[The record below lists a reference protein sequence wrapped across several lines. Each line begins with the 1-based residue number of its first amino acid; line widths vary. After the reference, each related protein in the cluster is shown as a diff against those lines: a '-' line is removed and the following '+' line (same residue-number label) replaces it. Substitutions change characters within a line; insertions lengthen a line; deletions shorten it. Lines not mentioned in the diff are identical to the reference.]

1 MQGRSPI
8 VTLSVLTIVL
18 ACSPPK
24 SYPVPDNARNP
35 IEIRF
40 RGATAPDV
48 VSMVA
53 TVCSDNGLPTLQV
66 VPGGYVET
74 VWVDIAEWEF
84 LNARNY
90 PAVEREV
97 QYRFEVAEGEQG
109 VRTLSIATYYQPS
122 RPPRTGPQ
130 ASSFYD
136 RFVPTDHPGYRL
148 ALRLADA
155 IRLEM
160 TEARVRLVREEQ
172 Q

>member
-1 MQGRSPI
+1 MQGRSAI
-8 VTLSVLTIVL
+8 VTLSVLTLIP
-18 ACSPPK
+18 ACGPTK
-24 SYPVPDNARNP
+24 SYPVPENAGNP

-53 TVCSDNGLPTLQV
+53 RVCSDNGLPTLQV

-84 LNARNY
+84 LSARNY
-90 PAVEREV
+90 PAMEREV

-109 VRTLSIATYYQPS
+109 VRTLSMATYYQPS

-130 ASSFYD
+130 ASSLYD
-136 RFVPTDHPGYRL
+136 RLVPTDHPAYTL
-148 ALRLADA
+148 ALRLTDK
-155 IRLEM
+155 IKSEM
-160 TEARVRLVREEQ
+160 IEARVRLVREDER
-172 Q
+172 